1 MKLFLILLGTLLLLV
16 LLWLC
21 SLRAKKKTSDFY
33 GLTAWRYA
41 HRGLHSKEKGIPEN
55 SLAGFRL
62 AVERGYGAELDV
74 HLSKDGRLVVM
85 HDDSL
90 KRTAGVDRQVLDCT
104 AEELRKLRLEGT
116 QEPIPF
122 LEEVLPVF
130 EGKAPLVV
138 EIKAQNGNHKILT
151 EKVCKLLDEFPN
163 LQYCME
169 SFDPRVILW
178 LRKHRPEIIRGQLSC
193 KIVNHYEG
201 NTNLITWLMTHL
213 FFNFLTV
220 PHFVAYCFE
229 ERKNLAFRVCKKIW
243 KVQEFSWTIRNAE
256 NAKIAL
262 EEGAAIIFEN
272 FYPEVKT
279 DV

>member
-1 MKLFLILLGTLLLLV
+1 MKLFFILSGVLLLLV
-16 LLWLC
+16 LLWIC
-21 SLRAKKKTSDFY
+21 TLRAKRKTTDFY
-33 GLTAWRYA
+33 GLTAWHYA
-41 HRGLHSKEKGIPEN
+41 HRGLHNKEKGIPEN

-62 AVERGYGAELDV
+62 AVEHGYGAELDV
-74 HLSKDGRLVVM
+74 HLSKDGRLVVI

-90 KRTAGVDRQVLDCT
+90 KRTAGTDRLVRDCT
-104 AEELRKLRLEGT
+104 VQELRNLRLEGT

-122 LEEVLPVF
+122 LEEVLPLF

-138 EIKAQNGNHKILT
+138 EIKAEKGNHKRLT

-163 LQYCME
+163 LQYCIE
-169 SFDPRVILW
+169 SFDPRVIMW
-178 LRKHRPEIIRGQLSC
+178 LRKHRPGIIRGQLSC

-229 ERKNLAFRVCKKIW
+229 ERENFPFRVCKKIW
-243 KVQEFSWTIRNAE
+243 RVQEFSWTIRKAE
-256 NAKIAL
+256 HAQKAL

-272 FYPEVKT
+272 FCPEVKKG
-279 DV
+279 